1 MNFALIYTKQLKKSM
16 TLSQSIDLMNPQ
28 LVAATKIYSITYF
41 IRALNVVER
50 DKEQT
55 GLHLIR

>member
-1 MNFALIYTKQLKKSM
+1 M
-16 TLSQSIDLMNPQ
+16 TLSQSIIDLMNPQ